1 MDQFWALF
9 NQVTPTA
16 RAFFSGNLCQ
26 LTNFDDPERLG
37 YVHILRAGR
46 LRVDRPGVASVTLC
60 EPSLLFATR
69 HAPHSFVP
77 DSDSGVDLV
86 CATVE
91 LGGNQ
96 GSPVAQ
102 SLPAMMIVPIAQVET
117 MAPTLDLLMSEAFD
131 ARDGRQF
138 ALDRLFEYL
147 IVQLLRYAV
156 AVGQV
161 EGGVLAGLTDPR
173 LARALAAMHDAPGK
187 PWTLDDLAD
196 CAGMSRTRFAVLFRT
211 VIGTT
216 PIDYLMR
223 WRMMIAQNMLRQ
235 GKSVKAVAAAVGYE
249 SPAALSRSFAKIVGL
264 SPRAWSAIGSGEGV
278 AE

>member
-1 MDQFWALF
+1 MDNFLALF
-9 NQVTPTA
+9 NQVTPSA

-26 LTNFDDPERLG
+26 LTNFDDPKRLG

-46 LRVDRPGVASVTLC
+46 LRVDRPGLDSVMLT
-60 EPSLLFATR
+60 EPSLLFAPR

-77 DSDSGVDLV
+77 DSESGVDLV

-117 MAPTLDLLMSEAFD
+117 MAPTLDLLMGEAFD

-138 ALDRLFEYL
+138 ALDRLFDYL

-156 AVGQV
+156 AMGQV
-161 EGGVLAGLTDPR
+161 EGGVLAGLADPR
-173 LARALAAMHDAPGK
+173 LARALTALHDAPGK
-187 PWTLDDLAD
+187 SWTLDDLAD
-196 CAGMSRTRFAVLFRT
+196 CADMSRTRFAVLFRS

-216 PIDYLMR
+216 PIDYLAR
-223 WRMMIAQNMLRQ
+223 WRMMIAQTMLRQ
-235 GKSVKAVAAAVGYE
+235 GKSVKAVAAAVGYD
-249 SPAALSRSFAKIVGL
+249 SPAALSRSFAKIVGV
-264 SPRAWSAIGSGEGV
+264 SPRAWSAFGSGEGRL
-278 AE
+278 E

>member
-1 MDQFWALF
+1 MDHFLALF

-16 RAFFSGNLCQ
+16 RAFFSGNLCR
-26 LTNFDDPERLG
+26 LTDFDDPDRLG
-37 YVHILRAGR
+37 YLHILRAGT
-46 LRVDRPGVASVTLC
+46 LRVDRPGVASVTLS
-60 EPSLLFATR
+60 EPSLLFAPR

-77 DSDSGVDLV
+77 DGESGVDLV

-102 SLPAMMIVPIAQVET
+102 SLPAMMIVPIAHVET
-117 MAPTLDLLMSEAFD
+117 MAPTLDLLMREAFD

-161 EGGVLAGLTDPR
+161 EGGVLAGLADPR
-173 LARALAAMHDAPGK
+173 LARALTALHDAPGK
-187 PWTLDDLAD
+187 PWTLDNLAD
-196 CAGMSRTRFAVLFRT
+196 VAGMSRTRFAALFRA
-211 VIGTT
+211 VVGTT
-216 PIDYLMR
+216 PIDYLAH
-223 WRMMIAQNMLRQ
+223 WRMMIAQSMLRQ
-235 GKSVKAVAAAVGYE
+235 GKSVKAVAAAVGYD
-249 SPAALSRSFAKIVGL
+249 SPAALSRSFARIVGV
-264 SPRAWSAIGSGEGV
+264 SPRAWSAFGSGEGRL
-278 AE
+278 E